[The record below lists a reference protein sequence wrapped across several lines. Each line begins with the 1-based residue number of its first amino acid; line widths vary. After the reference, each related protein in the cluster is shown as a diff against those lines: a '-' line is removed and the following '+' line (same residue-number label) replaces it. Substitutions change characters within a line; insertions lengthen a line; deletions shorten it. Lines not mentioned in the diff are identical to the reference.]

1 MSLNVVCAKINCM
14 PSLITNDEILR
25 KQEKINKIKE
35 KFERLI
41 LSKIGNSL
49 IFELKAKREQ
59 NLD

>member
-1 MSLNVVCAKINCM
+1 M